1 MTLDMFEATSL
12 DKASFDLKGRMSDLR
27 NGFKNSLD
35 SNFGAY
41 MDMPD
46 GVDGNISHW
55 VDVDLSM
62 IDGAALGALRTT
74 FMDSVTQMYNGIDL
88 GDGGTGLGIKDI
100 SQWNIH
106 PDYKYQNLK
115 QHAGYAAEVISTTKE
130 NMIAKLNGSDLKTY
144 RADDRPDL
152 FKRNDQYVDKIRVD
166 ASGNIVDRIQVKF
179 VGDSAE
185 SCLQKMTSRK
195 YDKYF
200 NDGQINKM
208 EVPKDFYDGM
218 KKLIPEKLEG
228 LEKQLAKVKEKGE
241 VEAIKSKEAQI
252 ERYKKID
259 QMLEKSTVTS
269 TEAKE
274 AVLHPKR
281 YAAKLFLKDNF
292 AECNK
297 AGLEQAAIAASITAA
312 VSTVDNISKV
322 MDGEITVQEAFIDVA
337 KDTGVAGGIA
347 YGTTFISTAVS
358 HTMSASSQQ
367 LIQSLG
373 KSGVPAAVISFGV
386 QSYDSVIDYAEGV
399 IDGKQLAYDLG
410 ESAAQVGGSMAG
422 AAVAGATIGSIVP
435 GPGTAIGAVAGFG
448 VGMVGGMVGCAIAS
462 EAYASAVEFGGEH
475 AEVLAE
481 KAQKMANRTVDI
493 AREVVPD
500 KVENVVASLNEYATA
515 NNLPFR
521 V

>member
-12 DKASFDLKGRMSDLR
+12 DNASFDLKGRMSDLR

-322 MDGEITVQEAFIDVA
+322 MDGEITVQEALCLHPVN
-337 KDTGVAGGIA
+337 
-347 YGTTFISTAVS
+347 S
-358 HTMSASSQQ
+358 
-367 LIQSLG
+367 
-373 KSGVPAAVISFGV
+373 
-386 QSYDSVIDYAEGV
+386 
-399 IDGKQLAYDLG
+399 
-410 ESAAQVGGSMAG
+410 
-422 AAVAGATIGSIVP
+422 
-435 GPGTAIGAVAGFG
+435 
-448 VGMVGGMVGCAIAS
+448 
-462 EAYASAVEFGGEH
+462 
-475 AEVLAE
+475 
-481 KAQKMANRTVDI
+481 
-493 AREVVPD
+493 
-500 KVENVVASLNEYATA
+500 
-515 NNLPFR
+515 
-521 V
+521 

>member
-1 MTLDMFEATSL
+1 MTIDMFESLSL
-12 DKASFDLKGRMSDLR
+12 DKASFDLKGRMTELR
-27 NGFKNSLD
+27 SGFSNSLEAKYD
-35 SNFGAY
+35 AY

-46 GVDGNISHW
+46 SVDGNISHW

-62 IDGAALGALRTT
+62 IDGAALGALRPT

-88 GDGGTGLGIKDI
+88 ANGKTGLGIKDI
-100 SQWNIH
+100 SQWKIH
-106 PDYKYQNLK
+106 KDYQYQNTK
-115 QHAGYAAEVISTTKE
+115 QHAGYAAEVIGTTKE
-130 NMIAKLNGSDLKTY
+130 NMIAKLNGSDVKTY

-208 EVPKDFYDGM
+208 EVPKDYYDGM
-218 KKLIPEKLEG
+218 KKLIPEKIEG
-228 LEKQLAKVKEKGE
+228 LEKQLARVTEKGD
-241 VEAIKSKEAQI
+241 VEAIKAKEAQI
-252 ERYKKID
+252 ERFKKID
-259 QMLEKSTVTS
+259 QMLEKSSVTS

-281 YAAKLFLKDNF
+281 YATKLFLKDTF

-312 VSTVDNISKV
+312 VSTVDNVTKV
-322 MDGEITVQEAFIDVA
+322 MDGEITAQEAFIDVA
-337 KDTGVAGGIA
+337 KDTGAAGGIA
-347 YGTTFISTAVS
+347 YGTAFISTAVS

-367 LIQSLG
+367 LIHSLG
-373 KSGVPAAVISFGV
+373 KAGVPAAVISFGV

-410 ESAAQVGGSMAG
+410 ESAAQVGGSIAG
-422 AAVAGATIGSIVP
+422 AAVAGAALGSVVP
-435 GPGTAIGAVAGFG
+435 GAGTVVGFG
-448 VGMVGGMVGCAIAS
+448 VGMVGGMVGCAVAS

-475 AEVLAE
+475 ADVLAE
-481 KAQKMANRTVDI
+481 KAQEMASRTVDI

-500 KVENVVASLNEYATA
+500 KVGNVVTSLNEYATA